1 MRSVN
6 RLTDRTVKTLSR
18 PGRHGDGAGLYL
30 EVKDSGSRSWL
41 FMAKSGGRQKWL
53 GLGRYPDT
61 PLGLAREKAAAARR
75 MLAEGGDPFAE
86 AKKVREPTF
95 GECVDLF
102 LDDQRKAAWKSA
114 PHKRAWEMTLSDVY
128 CRHIR
133 PMQVSQ
139 IGTSDILL
147 TLKPIWMAK
156 PTTAMRLRGRIERV
170 LSFAKMH
177 GWRDENRANPAQWR
191 GCLDQLLVAPRKLR
205 QVRHHEA
212 MSYDLIP
219 DFVTRLRTVSRLS
232 ACALEFL
239 ILVAGRA
246 SEVTGAR
253 WDELDLV
260 GGIWRIP
267 GSRMKNGLPHEVVL
281 SSRALAI
288 LRELTEIRCNEFV
301 FFAAWPE
308 AAADHERPGNAHA
321 QDESQAVYD
330 PRLSIR
336 FSRLGGQRNPS
347 CAGSRRGGSQSPDRK
362 SCRAELPAWRGN
374 RKAASA
380 DAGLVRFH
388 RRQGS
393 EGDPAAGVLN
403 PQGGSPCLESQA
415 AV

>member
-1 MRSVN
+1 MRSIN
-6 RLTDRTVKTLSR
+6 RLTDRTVKTLSW
-18 PGRHGDGAGLYL
+18 PGRHSDGAGLYL
-30 EVKDSGSRSWL
+30 EVRDSGTRSWL
-41 FMAKSGGRQKWL
+41 FMAKAGGRQKWL

-75 MLAEGGDPFAE
+75 MMAEGGDPFAE
-86 AKKVREPTF
+86 ARKVREPTF

-156 PTTAMRLRGRIERV
+156 PSTAMRLRGRIERV

-177 GWRDENRANPAQWR
+177 GWRDENRTNPAQWR
-191 GCLDQLLVAPRKLR
+191 GHLDQLLTAPKKLR
-205 QVRHHEA
+205 QVRHHDA
-212 MSYDLIP
+212 MPYDSIP
-219 DFVTRLRTVSRLS
+219 AFVAQLRTVNTLS
-232 ACALEFL
+232 ARALEFL

-253 WDELDLV
+253 WDESDLV

-281 SSRALAI
+281 SSRALVI
-288 LRELTEIRCNEFV
+288 LQELAEIRCNEFV
-301 FFAAWPE
+301 FPGQHGRKLPLTTNALEMLMRRMKAKPFTIHGFRSGFRDWAGNETHHAREVAEE
-308 AAADHERPGNAHA
+308 ALSHQIGNVVER
-321 QDESQAVYD
+321 SY
-330 PRLSIR
+330 
-336 FSRLGGQRNPS
+336 
-347 CAGSRRGGSQSPDRK
+347 RRGAAIEKRRRLMQDWCDFVEGMEAKVIPL
-362 SCRAELPAWRGN
+362 RA
-374 RKAASA
+374 S
-380 DAGLVRFH
+380 
-388 RRQGS
+388 
-393 EGDPAAGVLN
+393 
-403 PQGGSPCLESQA
+403 
-415 AV
+415 

>member
-267 GSRMKNGLPHEVVL
+267 GSRIKTACPMRWCCPVAHWPFSGNSLKSAAMSSCFSQHGRKLPLTTNALEMLMRRMKAKPFTIHGFRSGFRDWAGNETHHAREVAEEAL
-281 SSRALAI
+281 SHRIGNL
-288 LRELTEIRCNEFV
+288 V
-301 FFAAWPE
+301 
-308 AAADHERPGNAHA
+308 ER
-321 QDESQAVYD
+321 SY
-330 PRLSIR
+330 
-336 FSRLGGQRNPS
+336 
-347 CAGSRRGGSQSPDRK
+347 RRGAAIEKRRRLMQDWCDFIEGREAKVIPL
-362 SCRAELPAWRGN
+362 RA
-374 RKAASA
+374 S
-380 DAGLVRFH
+380 
-388 RRQGS
+388 
-393 EGDPAAGVLN
+393 
-403 PQGGSPCLESQA
+403 
-415 AV
+415 